1 MRGRVMDTRPRP
13 GAVFRGCMRK
23 FLEPRPQGTECA
35 VCPIRQFALFKV
47 VPPSYLKD
55 AQSRR
60 TDQYHLP
67 ARRHLYEEGDPAEM
81 AYTLFDGWMMLYRSH
96 SDGARQGLR
105 VALPGDFLG
114 YMPPGEGRIHHAAQA
129 ITNVVVCGFRQPDLH
144 EMMEKHTELAAHI
157 TRIHARYMV
166 SCQSHMLGLGRKS
179 AEQRIAYLIAE
190 LYHRLIN
197 RRLLPA
203 DSASMPFPLTQEMLG
218 DMTGLTP
225 VHTNRVMRKLRT
237 DGVLATERQRLTI
250 LDHDRLL
257 EIGEFSAT
265 EAE

>member
-1 MRGRVMDTRPRP
+1 MN
-13 GAVFRGCMRK
+13 K
-23 FLEPRPQGTECA
+23 HLEPRPRGTDCA
-35 VCPIRQFALFKV
+35 VCPIRQYALFQV

-60 TDQYHLP
+60 LDQYHLP

-81 AYTLFDGWMMLYRSH
+81 AYTLYEGWVMLYRSH
-96 SDGARQGLR
+96 SDGSRQGLR

-114 YMPPGEGRIHHAAQA
+114 YMPAGEGHIHHSAQA
-129 ITNVVVCGFRQPDLH
+129 ISNALVCGFRQPDLH
-144 EMMEKHTELAAHI
+144 EMMEKHSELAAHI

-190 LYHRLIN
+190 LHHRLIS
-197 RRLLPA
+197 RRLLAA
-203 DSASMPFPLTQEMLG
+203 DSPTMPFPLTQEMLG

-237 DGVLATERQRLTI
+237 DGVLVAERQRLTI
-250 LDHDRLL
+250 LDLDRLFAL
-257 EIGEFSAT
+257 GEFKPAD
-265 EAE
+265 AE